1 VPHLLY
7 HKTSFFAPIAHQNFH
22 ATVSTTRA
30 IATGE
35 TVRTHMHV
43 KNVVDHTLKNNV
55 KLASKLQLPP
65 KIIVALCQHIS
76 LMVEHL
82 EDALLCILPQ
92 KCESLAAVMEH
103 PALHLFRTFS
113 YPF

>member
-1 VPHLLY
+1 MIHREFLNLIG
-7 HKTSFFAPIAHQNFH
+7 PIDSQEGLFH
-22 ATVSTTRA
+22 ATL
-30 IATGE
+30 
-35 TVRTHMHV
+35 
-43 KNVVDHTLKNNV
+43 N
-55 KLASKLQLPP
+55 KLYRNTELSHRQLVFL
-65 KIIVALCQHIS
+65 IVALCQHIS